1 MRPEESPW
9 GLGVGEENERKG
21 KHREIRE
28 GREEEERKRR
38 RRRRR
43 RRRRGGQNE
52 KMSGLYREEPLV
64 EGQPNPWAIKLNVGG
79 RVYQVET
86 KGCWENLEARFAL
99 ICKICILD
107 PCPGS
112 ETSHLIEMLS

>member
-1 MRPEESPW
+1 MFHP
-9 GLGVGEENERKG
+9 K
-21 KHREIRE
+21 
-28 GREEEERKRR
+28 
-38 RRRRR
+38 
-43 RRRRGGQNE
+43 QNHLV
-52 KMSGLYREEPLV
+52 SCSLLALLSLSLYAIFLFLLPLPSVSFPMATSLPVLYKEPLV